1 MRNIAKRAQQFN
13 LLGEKRK
20 CIGKKGEEKKR
31 KIKKRRGRPFPGSRW
46 LAPDSSPVAESSGV
60 IRVPV
65 SLWFFKWSCMVVRV
79 GL

>member
-1 MRNIAKRAQQFN
+1 MDRGAWQATVHRVATSRTELSQGAHTQ
-13 LLGEKRK
+13 G
-20 CIGKKGEEKKR
+20 
-31 KIKKRRGRPFPGSRW
+31 RRGRPFPGSRW